1 MTFFRPLG
9 SEVLDLTFL
18 GARFMSGA
26 VLISSPSL
34 LIPNPKKCPFLQVG
48 SAGESDLRHKG
59 IELVGLSVRVSTL
72 TTRPAATPG

>member
-18 GARFMSGA
+18 GARFMSGRFP
-26 VLISSPSL
+26 SPL
-34 LIPNPKKCPFLQVG
+34 TLCLTIPNPKMCPFLQVG

-59 IELVGLSVRVSTL
+59 IELVGLSVRVSAL
-72 TTRPAATPG
+72 TTRPG